1 MNYKI
6 TIVDDDPEIIEIIS
20 VLLSS
25 EGYKINTFTD
35 PVLAAAHLEK
45 DTDLYIL
52 DVMMPNLNGY
62 QLAKKIREFSKA
74 PILFLTAKSQDND
87 KALGFL
93 SGGDDYLVKPFS
105 FNELQMRIKALLRRY
120 YDYSNRSF
128 KKEEEYT
135 FGPLTIVERK
145 KEVLKNN
152 QTIRLTDLEFQIL
165 IYLIQNRNQVLS
177 LSQIYEAVWNEPAY
191 YGIQNTVMVHIRNL
205 RKKIEDDPQNPQ
217 IIKTLWGRGY
227 YCEE

>member
-1 MNYKI
+1 MDYKI
-6 TIVDDDPEIIEIIS
+6 AIVDDDPEIINIIS
-20 VLLSS
+20 VLLHS
-25 EGYKINTFTD
+25 EGYQLQTFTD
-35 PVLAAAHLEK
+35 PQKACQSFEK
-45 DTDLYIL
+45 DTDLFIL
-52 DVMMPNLNGY
+52 DVMMPGLNGY
-62 QLAKKIREFSKA
+62 ELAKNIRETSKA

-93 SGGDDYLVKPFS
+93 SGGDDYLIKPFS

-120 YDYSNRSF
+120 YDYSNRSS

-135 FGPLTIVERK
+135 FGPLTIHQRK
-145 KEVLKNN
+145 KEVIKN
-152 QTIRLTDLEFQIL
+152 TKAIKLTDLEFQIL
-165 IYLIQNRNQVLS
+165 TYLIQNRNQVLS